1 MQSIW
6 DSTLSAYWSVAETK
20 ANFAMFLTLAGA
32 LLLGLAVGY
41 ERTFHGRAIGMR
53 TYGLVCMASAALT
66 TFVGYPALWYG
77 GTHATAGLAVDPTRV
92 VQGIVTGV
100 GFLGAGVIMKDGL
113 NIRGLTTAASIWSAS
128 VIGVLV
134 GVGFY
139 AAAILLAGLS
149 ILCMLWVHRLEMWL
163 PARLALS
170 VTVQFKPGVAP
181 HEHEFRE
188 AVRGYG
194 YEMAEGSLA
203 IHAQHGA
210 AEWHF
215 IATSQV
221 RHKHTSMTEL
231 ARVMGENELVE
242 SFHLSHCR
250 N

>member
-1 MQSIW
+1 MSEIW
-6 DSTLSAYWSVAETK
+6 NSTLSAYWSSTQVSANVAI
-20 ANFAMFLTLAGA
+20 FLTLAGA
-32 LLLGLAVGY
+32 LLLGLIVGY
-41 ERTFHGRAIGMR
+41 ERTYHGRAVGMR
-53 TYGLVCMASAALT
+53 TYGLVCMSSAALT
-66 TFVGYPALWYG
+66 TFVGYPTLWYG
-77 GTHATAGLAVDPTRV
+77 GHAATAATVDPTRV
-92 VQGIVTGV
+92 VQGIVTGI
-100 GFLGAGVIMKDGL
+100 GFLGAGIIMKDGF
-113 NIRGLTTAASIWSAS
+113 NTRGLTTAASVWSS
-128 VIGVLV
+128 CVIGVLV